1 MRSGAVP
8 DQVKEML
15 NEEIDPTDEIGDLF
29 GGSPTKKVIHVLVVV
44 DREGLE
50 ARDTEIAPH
59 PSRKRRWDKLN
70 EVLDK
75 NKKAKK
81 SAGSTGFSYVSFS
94 EINNIMPAVEYEQTS
109 KPIPDEKLDAV
120 HGYFPLLLKAFGDV
134 VTGKEAKRLHFIV
147 PVLASVCALFNGDR
161 RDKRV
166 CIVEAKRD
174 DIQQG
179 LAHAYVG
186 SEALADVEGLTQVY
200 SIVTNFVEWYF
211 SRSLDEKIER
221 TSAITISME
230 NHVPTRESVKRIAEM
245 IYSILSEDN

>member
-15 NEEIDPTDEIGDLF
+15 NEEIDPADEIGDLF

-147 PVLASVCALFNGDR
+147 PVLASVCALFNGD
-161 RDKRV
+161 V
-166 CIVEAKRD
+166 
-174 DIQQG
+174 
-179 LAHAYVG
+179 
-186 SEALADVEGLTQVY
+186 
-200 SIVTNFVEWYF
+200 
-211 SRSLDEKIER
+211 
-221 TSAITISME
+221 
-230 NHVPTRESVKRIAEM
+230 
-245 IYSILSEDN
+245 

>member
-1 MRSGAVP
+1 
-8 DQVKEML
+8 ML

-134 VTGKEAKRLHFIV
+134 VTETVVGKRVHGDGAFDF
-147 PVLASVCALFNGDR
+147 VLQR